1 MSESKESRMYRCAV
15 CETAEIMESLTVVP
29 PSGID
34 DRYLTGG
41 CDYNSYKDHKV
52 TGGVLFDDRPEIH
65 WRSPGFDYEKLIRGC
80 SGGSVQ
86 EKVAKKF
93 AREAVQ
99 RKEMPPVG
107 GICDDCLKNAA
118 VQALLP
124 RIRGLKI
131 K

>member
-1 MSESKESRMYRCAV
+1 MSESKKSRIFRCMV
-15 CETAEIMESLTVVP
+15 CETAEIAESHAVVP

-41 CDYNSYKDHKV
+41 CDYNSYKDHEV
-52 TGGVLFDDRPEIH
+52 TGGVLFDDRPDIPWRDLVHEEIV
-65 WRSPGFDYEKLIRGC
+65 RNFFGRY
-80 SGGSVQ
+80 
-86 EKVAKKF
+86 AK
-93 AREAVQ
+93 E
-99 RKEMPPVG
+99 ESLPVG

-118 VQALLP
+118 VKALLP